1 MVFRYYFNFERD
13 SFGYLMLKLPS
24 KIRLFS
30 HFIELIATEDRAN
43 EFIQIIDE
51 VKEGKHEEYEIFF
64 NAPTVLIRPEI
75 TSVSLSHILDDD
87 AFYDTYQKSMVLEKI
102 WFFKDEYKEE
112 NKNNYLLGHLIVF
125 ALDEKDYIMQLDFK
139 ENLDDH
145 LINIKNYW
153 PDAET
158 KLVQFILVNDQQYY
172 TYVPAYTDISNIYE
186 VPVKEVGRV

>member
-1 MVFRYYFNFERD
+1 MRKDGIIATFPKYSKQEVSNMVFRYYFNFERD

-75 TSVSLSHILDDD
+75 TSVSLSDR
-87 AFYDTYQKSMVLEKI
+87 
-102 WFFKDEYKEE
+102 
-112 NKNNYLLGHLIVF
+112 
-125 ALDEKDYIMQLDFK
+125 LDEDAPPDQYIETDQFRELILIWKEKLPVRFIDKD
-139 ENLDDH
+139 
-145 LINIKNYW
+145 
-153 PDAET
+153 T
-158 KLVQFILVNDQQYY
+158 KH
-172 TYVPAYTDISNIYE
+172 
-186 VPVKEVGRV
+186 